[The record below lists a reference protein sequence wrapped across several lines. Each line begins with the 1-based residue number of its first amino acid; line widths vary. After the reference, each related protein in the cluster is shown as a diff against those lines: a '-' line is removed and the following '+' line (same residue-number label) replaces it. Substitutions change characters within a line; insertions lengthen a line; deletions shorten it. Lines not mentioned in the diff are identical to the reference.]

1 MIFHVDP
8 LGSPRRS
15 KLARE
20 KLITRLSHGN
30 KPRFQPGQKQ
40 GRGKKD
46 LYCVNGPVTQNRF
59 RERGESGN
67 RLLSA
72 LISNLGGQFKIT
84 ARFTGPITFSAI
96 AISARIAPG

>member
-8 LGSPRRS
+8 LGNPRRS

-20 KLITRLSHGN
+20 ADNVPVSRRQAQNPTRTETGSW
-30 KPRFQPGQKQ
+30 K
-40 GRGKKD
+40 KKD
-46 LYCVNGPVTQNRF
+46 IDCVKGPVTQNRF

-96 AISARIAPG
+96 AISAR